1 MFLYNRYRKQVINM
15 PLKIGGGNHMQEYD
29 PSSGRYSCGTEL
41 CSSAYKKSQLL
52 LDSRLIGAK
61 ESTSKIM
68 PNYKNCVTP
77 DEKFLN
83 YSLDET
89 SSTGKHKAIVYK
101 KVLGFA
107 KNNYSLLKNQI
118 HNAISKGSAKLVGIS
133 KNCYGVIKYEYIISV
148 IGANGNVANVVAV
161 YGIGEKSTKPV
172 MITNYV
178 K

>member
-1 MFLYNRYRKQVINM
+1 MGAFFSSFVTF
-15 PLKIGGGNHMQEYD
+15 QEF
-29 PSSGRYSCGTEL
+29 
-41 CSSAYKKSQLL
+41 CSSTSKKSQLL
-52 LDSRLIGAK
+52 LDNCLIGVK
-61 ESTSKIM
+61 ENASKII

-101 KVLGFA
+101 KVLGFT

-118 HNAISKGSAKLVGIS
+118 HNAISRGSAKLVGIS

-161 YGIGEKSTKPV
+161 YGIGEKSIKPI